1 MNDVKTDRPADAPA
15 DPIKSTSTRP
25 GRRQVLAGMAAASV
39 VSALP
44 TGVSAAVGNPIFAFL
59 RVSSLITGIPLDKS
73 YTQLGET
80 ILAALLSG
88 EDDDGI
94 AEWAELTERLED
106 LSNDASGEAIEQALT
121 PSLLAKVRKL
131 ARVWY
136 TGQIERADGRI
147 DVIDYD
153 EALVWR
159 ACAWTKPPATC
170 GGPFGYWNHPDKGG
184 RDRGT
189 RYCAHRSHRRR
200 YRRRRC
206 RPGRRFD
213 VLGPLPQGA

>member
-1 MNDVKTDRPADAPA
+1 MSDKNTDRPASAPA
-15 DPIKSTSTRP
+15 DPIKNTSAGP
-25 GRRQVLAGMAAASV
+25 GRRQVMAGMAAASV

-44 TGVSAAVGNPIFAFL
+44 VGAAAAVGNPVFAFL
-59 RVSSLITGIPLDKS
+59 RVSSLVTGIPLDKS

-88 EDDDGI
+88 EDNDGI
-94 AEWAELTERLED
+94 AEWAVLTERLEA
-106 LSNDASGEAIEQALT
+106 LSDEASGEAIEQALT
-121 PSLLAKVRKL
+121 PSLLAKARKL

-153 EALVWR
+153 DALVWR

-170 GGPFGYWNHPDKGG
+170 GGPFGYWQKPYKGG
-184 RDRGT
+184 T
-189 RYCAHRSHRRR
+189 
-200 YRRRRC
+200 
-206 RPGRRFD
+206 
-213 VLGPLPQGA
+213 

>member
-1 MNDVKTDRPADAPA
+1 M
-15 DPIKSTSTRP
+15 
-25 GRRQVLAGMAAASV
+25 AGMAAASV

-44 TGVSAAVGNPIFAFL
+44 MGAAAAVGKPIFAFL
-59 RVSSLITGIPLDKS
+59 RVSSLVTGIPLDKS

-88 EDDDGI
+88 EDENGI
-94 AEWAELTERLED
+94 VEWAELTESLETLPD
-106 LSNDASGEAIEQALT
+106 DVSEIDIEKALT
-121 PSLLAKVRKL
+121 PSQLAMARKL

-153 EALVWR
+153 DALVWR

-170 GGPFGYWNHPDKGG
+170 GGTFGYWQKPYKG
-184 RDRGT
+184 R
-189 RYCAHRSHRRR
+189 A
-200 YRRRRC
+200 
-206 RPGRRFD
+206 
-213 VLGPLPQGA
+213 